1 VNGYEK
7 KFIDQMYQHRLKM
20 KQLHELTTLTPVS
33 DEQTI
38 KRVAASRKNGPFNQ
52 RQTLGTLGNPKDQV
66 ETLQKSGIYQIDCLG
81 CSAF

>member
-1 VNGYEK
+1 VNGYVK

-20 KQLHELTTLTPVS
+20 KRELTTLTPVS

-38 KRVAASRKNGPFNQ
+38 KRIAASRKNGPFNH
-52 RQTLGTLGNPKDQV
+52 RQTLGILGNLKDQI
-66 ETLQKSGIYQIDCLG
+66 ETPQKSDIYQIDCLG